1 VYLGE
6 LNPRLSG
13 VSSITNVTAGA
24 YADVP
29 LFLFHLLEYMD
40 VDYTIDVEEIN
51 ERWHNL
57 AGGDVWAQLIM
68 KEPNDSVERIL
79 SAPRTG
85 TYRLD
90 ENGQLSF
97 LRVSHDWHPVTSED
111 ECFYLRVYAPG
122 DYRFKGA
129 DLGIL
134 VTKCR
139 MQTEE
144 GLSQR
149 CRDYIRGIRSHYVS
163 EPIKPPTAA
172 APAVGVK

>member
-1 VYLGE
+1 M
-6 LNPRLSG
+6 
-13 VSSITNVTAGA
+13 
-24 YADVP
+24 P

-57 AGGDVWAQLIM
+57 AGGGVWAQLIM

-90 ENGQLSF
+90 ENAQLSF

-122 DYRFKGA
+122 GYASRARTSAFSSPNA
-129 DLGIL
+129 A
-134 VTKCR
+134 CR
-139 MQTEE
+139 P
-144 GLSQR
+144 R
-149 CRDYIRGIRSHYVS
+149 RDSVS
-163 EPIKPPTAA
+163 AA
-172 APAVGVK
+172 AITSAAFVPITSASRSSRPRPPRLPWA